1 MSTLSMILVLLALVW
16 LWHIGQSSR
25 DKAVATARHT
35 CLREGV
41 QFLDGTA
48 ALQSIIPAWSR
59 HEGPVLQR
67 TYTFDYS
74 EDGLSR
80 RTGCIIMRNT
90 RVITVL
96 LDG

>member
-1 MSTLSMILVLLALVW
+1 MTVLNLIFILILLVW
-16 LWHIGQSSR
+16 IWNIGQTSR

-48 ALQSIIPAWSR
+48 ALQSVKPAWSR
-59 HEGPVLQR
+59 NEGPVLQR

-74 EDGLSR
+74 EDGMCR

-90 RVITVL
+90 RIITVL